1 MHSASKLSSP
11 TPLKLPDIK
20 INMYQSSHDT
30 DTYLFLHTTHL
41 VNFDSCKKYLLILRS
56 DFLLWNGVKCTHTHT
71 HTEINKL
78 TKKEREKTNYWYF
91 MPTKQKWQVRLHF
104 SSLHLCTS
112 TLLFLMLFQKI
123 NNSTF
128 MHETGLTGLT
138 CTVRQ
143 WYTRARKYKL
153 INFFTILHTCYTQ
166 YKLRHTTLTKNE
178 LQ

>member
-30 DTYLFLHTTHL
+30 DTYLFLYTTHL

-56 DFLLWNGVKCTHTHT
+56 DFLLWNGLKCAHTHAHARAHTHT
-71 HTEINKL
+71 HRNKL

-91 MPTKQKWQVRLHF
+91 TPTKQKCRVRLHF

-128 MHETGLTGLT
+128 MHETGLT
-138 CTVRQ
+138 CTVKQ
-143 WYTRARKYKL
+143 
-153 INFFTILHTCYTQ
+153 
-166 YKLRHTTLTKNE
+166 
-178 LQ
+178 